1 MVAMVVQVRLFAML
15 RERAGRE
22 SVEVELDDGATVQD
36 ALDAV
41 ARLQGLGELV
51 SRMPVVMAVNREY
64 VPEESLLSE
73 GDELALIPPVSGGAG
88 ERPNPRA
95 ARNTAPGSRDGK
107 IDTTPAP
114 DGMAR
119 FEALVSREVPAPP
132 YSKLL
137 GSRPLDAEPG
147 HVRMEFTATE
157 QMLNPA
163 GSVQGGFLTAML
175 DETMGPAAISML
187 EPGFVA
193 PTLELKVS
201 FLRPARPGR
210 LVVDARVVHMGR
222 SVAFMESSLVTDDGS
237 LVATATA
244 TARIVP
250 FKKPDA

>member
-1 MVAMVVQVRLFAML
+1 MVSMVVQVRLFAML

-41 ARLQGLGELV
+41 ARQHDLSELV
-51 SRMPVVMAVNREY
+51 LRMPIVTALNREY
-64 VPEESLLSE
+64 VPEESLLSD

-88 ERPNPRA
+88 ERTGRP
-95 ARNTAPGSRDGK
+95 TVPGSRDGK

-114 DGMAR
+114 DGMDR
-119 FEALVSREVPAPP
+119 FKELVSKDIPAPP

-147 HVRMEFTATE
+147 HVRMEFEASD

-175 DETMGPAAISML
+175 DETMGPATISML
-187 EPGFVA
+187 EPGFVV
-193 PTLELKVS
+193 PTLELKVN

-210 LVVDARVVHMGR
+210 LVVDARVVHLGK
-222 SVAFMESSLVTDDGS
+222 SVVFMESSLVGDDGS
-237 LVATATA
+237 LIATATA

-250 FKKPDA
+250 IKKSES

>member
-1 MVAMVVQVRLFAML
+1 
-15 RERAGRE
+15 
-22 SVEVELDDGATVQD
+22 
-36 ALDAV
+36 
-41 ARLQGLGELV
+41 LGELV
-51 SRMPVVMAVNREY
+51 LRMPIVTALNREY

-73 GDELALIPPVSGGAG
+73 GDELALIPPVSGGTG
-88 ERPNPRA
+88 ERTRRP
-95 ARNTAPGSRDGK
+95 TVPGSRDGK

-114 DGMAR
+114 DGMDR
-119 FEALVSREVPAPP
+119 FKALVSKDVPAPP

-147 HVRMEFTATE
+147 HVRMEFEASE

-187 EPGFVA
+187 EPGFAV
-193 PTLELKVS
+193 PTLELKVN

-210 LVVDARVVHMGR
+210 LVVDARVVHLGK
-222 SVAFMESSLVTDDGS
+222 SVVFMESSLVSDDGS
-237 LVATATA
+237 LIATATA

-250 FKKPDA
+250 FKKSEG